1 MQFLEFRNDL
11 YYKKIM
17 RRFYVFSKVNS
28 IGLRGLEGYPVSVE
42 VDVGDGL
49 PGVSMVGVLS
59 SEVREAQD
67 RVRTAIKNSGYHFR
81 PQKVTI
87 NLSPADIRKG
97 GTGFDFPIAVGM
109 LCAYGIL
116 KESYLKDA
124 VVIGELGLDG
134 DVKPVR
140 GILSMVSEAK
150 VQGYQR
156 CFLPQENI
164 QEGKAI
170 EGIQIIG
177 IHCLKQM
184 AEVMAN
190 PSCWRELNREN
201 ETTTQTEE
209 DYSVDY
215 AEVQGQFLMKRA
227 TEVAVAGCHN
237 LLYIGSA
244 GTGKTM
250 IAERIPSIM
259 PSCTREE
266 QLEISKV
273 YSICGLL
280 PEQGKLLGK
289 RPFRSPHHS
298 ITGAAL
304 AGGGKNPMP
313 GELSLASGGVL
324 FLDEFPEFS
333 KHVIEMMRQPLESHK
348 VVLSRVSGRYE
359 FPANFILVAAM
370 NPCPCG
376 HYPDRNRCRCTEYQV
391 KSYLGKISKPILDRI
406 DICVEAAPVSF
417 EDLHERKGQESSA
430 QIRKRVEKAREIQEI
445 RFKGTNIHFN
455 SEMRGEEIRR
465 YCALKKEDEQ
475 FFQNVYENMNL
486 SARAYA
492 RILKVSRTIADL
504 DRQEQINHEHL
515 CEAISYRSLEEKYWS
530 S

>member
-1 MQFLEFRNDL
+1 
-11 YYKKIM
+11 
-17 RRFYVFSKVNS
+17 
-28 IGLRGLEGYPVSVE
+28 
-42 VDVGDGL
+42 
-49 PGVSMVGVLS
+49 
-59 SEVREAQD
+59 
-67 RVRTAIKNSGYHFR
+67 
-81 PQKVTI
+81 
-87 NLSPADIRKG
+87 
-97 GTGFDFPIAVGM
+97 
-109 LCAYGIL
+109 
-116 KESYLKDA
+116 
-124 VVIGELGLDG
+124 
-134 DVKPVR
+134 
-140 GILSMVSEAK
+140 
-150 VQGYQR
+150 
-156 CFLPQENI
+156 
-164 QEGKAI
+164 
-170 EGIQIIG
+170 
-177 IHCLKQM
+177 
-184 AEVMAN
+184 
-190 PSCWRELNREN
+190 
-201 ETTTQTEE
+201 
-209 DYSVDY
+209 
-215 AEVQGQFLMKRA
+215 
-227 TEVAVAGCHN
+227 
-237 LLYIGSA
+237 
-244 GTGKTM
+244 
-250 IAERIPSIM
+250 
-259 PSCTREE
+259 
-266 QLEISKV
+266 
-273 YSICGLL
+273 
-280 PEQGKLLGK
+280 
-289 RPFRSPHHS
+289 
-298 ITGAAL
+298 
-304 AGGGKNPMP
+304 MP

-333 KHVIEMMRQPLESHK
+333 KHVIEMMRQPLERHK

-475 FFQNVYENMNL
+475 FFRSVYRNMNL

>member
-1 MQFLEFRNDL
+1 M
-11 YYKKIM
+11 
-17 RRFYVFSKVNS
+17 FSKVNS

-49 PGVSMVGVLS
+49 PGVAMVGVLA

-67 RVRTAIKNSGYHFR
+67 RVRTALKNSGYHFR

-109 LCAYGIL
+109 LCAYGVL
-116 KESYLKDA
+116 KGKNLENA
-124 VVIGELGLDG
+124 VLIGELGLDG
-134 DVKPVR
+134 DIKPVK

-150 VQGYQR
+150 DQGYKR
-156 CFLPQENI
+156 CFLPVENV

-177 IHCLKQM
+177 IHCLRQM
-184 AEVMAN
+184 AQMVEH
-190 PSCWRELNREN
+190 PGCDKGLDEERKEEP
-201 ETTTQTEE
+201 ETAEE
-209 DYSVDY
+209 PYSVDY
-215 AEVQGQFLMKRA
+215 AEVQGQILVKRA

-250 IAERIPSIM
+250 IAERIPTIM

-280 PEQGKLLGK
+280 PEKGKLLGR

-333 KHVIEMMRQPLESHK
+333 KYVIEMMRQPLECHK

-359 FPANFILVAAM
+359 FPANFMLVAAM
-370 NPCPCG
+370 NP
-376 HYPDRNRCRCTEYQV
+376 Y
-391 KSYLGKISKPILDRI
+391 ILI
-406 DICVEAAPVSF
+406 Y
-417 EDLHERKGQESSA
+417 
-430 QIRKRVEKAREIQEI
+430 EK
-445 RFKGTNIHFN
+445 
-455 SEMRGEEIRR
+455 
-465 YCALKKEDEQ
+465 
-475 FFQNVYENMNL
+475 
-486 SARAYA
+486 
-492 RILKVSRTIADL
+492 
-504 DRQEQINHEHL
+504 
-515 CEAISYRSLEEKYWS
+515 
-530 S
+530 